1 MGIGMKPGI
10 VSGLPPVPF
19 IRLGEVKNVRSYVK
33 GLRQLS
39 LRDARGNTAL
49 AVYDNGGNVW
59 LQVFGQPASPTAPKH
74 LIYDHRIG
82 RVALPRAAN
91 GAPLRP
97 GTAPFGN
104 AIEPK
109 IMDLIAMV
117 TGQRFRAK
125 RANAGGP
132 DLVPREMAMEVLSE
146 TLAPVVD
153 KIVQD
158 GRRYLQAWRVTP
170 VTSDGGKA
178 ARTKKLNELAL
189 RALNVLQ
196 GRGLSDYEIR
206 ILIGTFYGL
215 EGVVRP
221 DRAPKAL
228 QAFRAAAGHQL
239 GLTRP

>member
-19 IRLGEVKNVRSYVK
+19 IRLGEVKNVRSYRNA
-33 GLRQLS
+33 LRQLAS
-39 LRDARGNTAL
+39 RDARGNTAL
-49 AVYDNGGNVW
+49 AIYDNGGNVW
-59 LQVFGQPASPTAPKH
+59 LQVFGRPATATAPKQ
-74 LIYDHRIG
+74 LIYNHRVG
-82 RVALPRAAN
+82 RVATPRGAN
-91 GAPLRP
+91 GAPMRP

-132 DLVPREMAMEVLSE
+132 DLVAREMAMELQSE
-146 TLAPVVD
+146 MLTPIVER
-153 KIVQD
+153 IVQT
-158 GRRYLQAWRVTP
+158 GRAYVQAWRATP
-170 VTSDGGKA
+170 ATSRGGQVARAKA
-178 ARTKKLNELAL
+178 LNALAQ

-196 GRGLSDYEIR
+196 GRGLSPYEIR

-215 EGVVRP
+215 EGAIHPVG
-221 DRAPKAL
+221 APEAL
-228 QAFRAAAGHQL
+228 LRFRQAAAQQL
-239 GLTRP
+239 GLTRR

>member
-19 IRLGEVKNVRSYVK
+19 IRLGEVKNVRSYGK

-49 AVYDNGGNVW
+49 ALYDNGGNVW
-59 LQVFGQPASPTAPKH
+59 LQVFGHPASPNAPKH
-74 LIYDHRIG
+74 LIYDRLVG
-82 RVALPRAAN
+82 RVTLPRAAN
-91 GAPLRP
+91 GAPIRP

-109 IMDLIAMV
+109 VMDLIAMV

-132 DLVPREMAMEVLSE
+132 DLVAREMAMELESEALSE
-146 TLAPVVD
+146 VIER
-153 KIVQD
+153 IVQA
-158 GRRYLQAWRVTP
+158 GRAYLQRWRATP
-170 VTSDGGKA
+170 ATSRGGQVQRAKA
-178 ARTKKLNELAL
+178 LNELAQ
-189 RALNVLQ
+189 RALNVLLQ
-196 GRGLSDYEIR
+196 RGLSDYEIR

-215 EGVVRP
+215 EAAIRP
-221 DRAPKAL
+221 VAAPYAL
-228 QAFRAAAGHQL
+228 QRFREVAGQQL
-239 GLTRP
+239 RLTRR

>member
-19 IRLGEVKNVRSYVK
+19 IRLGEVKNVRSYGK
-33 GLRQLS
+33 ALRQLS
-39 LRDARGNTAL
+39 TRDARGNTAL

-59 LQVFGQPASPTAPKH
+59 LQVFGPPASPTAPKQ
-74 LIYDHRIG
+74 LIYDHRVG
-82 RVALPRAAN
+82 RVATPRAAN
-91 GAPLRP
+91 GAPIRP

-117 TGQRFRAK
+117 TGQPFRAK

-132 DLVPREMAMEVLSE
+132 DLLARELAMEVQSEMLS
-146 TLAPVVD
+146 PVVG

-158 GRRYLQAWRVTP
+158 GRRYLQAWRATP
-170 VTSDGGKA
+170 AILRGQQVPRAKA
-178 ARTKKLNELAL
+178 LNALAQ
-189 RALNVLQ
+189 RALDVLE
-196 GRGLSDYEIR
+196 GRGLSPYEIR

-215 EGVVRP
+215 EGAIRP
-221 DRAPKAL
+221 VGTPEAL
-228 QAFRAAAGHQL
+228 QRFRQASAQQL
-239 GLTRP
+239 ALTRH

>member
-1 MGIGMKPGI
+1 MGMGMKPGV

-19 IRLGEVKNVRSYVK
+19 IRLGEVKNVRSYRDA
-33 GLRQLS
+33 LRQLAS
-39 LRDARGNTAL
+39 RDARGNTAL

-59 LQVFGQPASPTAPKH
+59 LQVFGQPASTAAPKP
-74 LIYDHRIG
+74 LIYDHRVG
-82 RVALPRAAN
+82 RVAPPRAAN
-91 GAPLRP
+91 GTPIRP

-132 DLVPREMAMEVLSE
+132 DLVAREMELEGE
-146 TLAPVVD
+146 TLSPVVD

-158 GRRYLQAWRVTP
+158 GRRYLQAWRATP
-170 VTSDGGKA
+170 ATLRSGKA

-196 GRGLSDYEIR
+196 GRGLSNYEIR

-221 DRAPKAL
+221 DRTPKAL
-228 QAFRAAAGHQL
+228 QAFRAAAAQQL